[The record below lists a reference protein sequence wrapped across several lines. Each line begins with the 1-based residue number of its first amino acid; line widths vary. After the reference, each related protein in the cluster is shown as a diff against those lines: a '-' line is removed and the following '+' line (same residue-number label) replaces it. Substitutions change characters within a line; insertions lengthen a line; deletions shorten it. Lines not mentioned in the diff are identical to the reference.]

1 MCLILLDVEPRNLLS
16 HSYSQCSST
25 GMAWAVRFSA
35 VTLTWLMCQLRITVH
50 VCPRDTKT
58 HGSLI
63 LVVIILVPITWFYI
77 LVIWAKKNKKD
88 KTFSKIL
95 KRSITCKNVMEN
107 PMRFE
112 GQRWGDVEIISL
124 FILEYELKFS
134 FQLFL
139 RLASLSWIIYNAQ
152 EHEQV
157 KINVLQNIKMH
168 LMYWGTSVC

>member
-1 MCLILLDVEPRNLLS
+1 
-16 HSYSQCSST
+16 
-25 GMAWAVRFSA
+25 
-35 VTLTWLMCQLRITVH
+35 
-50 VCPRDTKT
+50 
-58 HGSLI
+58 
-63 LVVIILVPITWFYI
+63 
-77 LVIWAKKNKKD
+77 
-88 KTFSKIL
+88 
-95 KRSITCKNVMEN
+95 MEN